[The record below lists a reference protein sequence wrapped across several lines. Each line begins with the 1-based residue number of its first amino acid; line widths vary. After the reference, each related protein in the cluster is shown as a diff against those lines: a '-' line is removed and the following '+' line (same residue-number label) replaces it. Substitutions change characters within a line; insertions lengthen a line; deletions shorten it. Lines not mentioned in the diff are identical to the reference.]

1 MTRHVPWDPWPDV
14 RWGSLMIVGGLVV
27 EVPDGWTARSDG
39 ASVVLDRTD
48 GVVSIVFRAAGE
60 PLADDL
66 TRVPADALLLEASED
81 RLLLALPAVDH
92 VRIRDDRLVADRG
105 VLVRIGVECSVEH
118 WPATSRIVDDFLD
131 SRWHRVEH
139 RPAVPIAESAGRDRA
154 APSLQWK
161 AHPDVLDHLVRFRD
175 RGLVPGEARRSEAG
189 TSARELGFVGR
200 FGGVTDKGDEVI
212 GPVLDH
218 DAVLTVKVS
227 DPGTA
232 AVTGR
237 WTCWV
242 QGQRC
247 VVRASRSDGTDA
259 LGIIAVGTIP
269 VHLLGWL
276 DLDPVGSVGAGEPV
290 TISAAQY
297 EDRSGP
303 CPSDVEWFRTAW
315 AAPTWRFVSG
325 WSHESGTGVSGLLVA
340 GVGALE
346 WERGEHEVTL
356 QPARNASVVRNAV
369 SAAVALMAVT
379 AR

>member
-14 RWGSLMIVGGLVV
+14 RWGSLVIVGGLVV

-39 ASVVLDRTD
+39 AGVVLNRTD
-48 GVVSIVFRAAGE
+48 GVVSIVFRATGE

-66 TRVPADALLLEASED
+66 SRVPADALLLEASED

-92 VRIRDDRLVADRG
+92 VRIRDDRLVVDRG
-105 VLVRIGVECSVEH
+105 VQVRVGVECSVEH
-118 WPATSRIVDDFLD
+118 WPATSQMVDGFLD
-131 SRWHRVEH
+131 SRWHRAED
-139 RPAVPIAESAGRDRA
+139 RPVAAIPGSAEADRSG
-154 APSLQWK
+154 PSLQWT

-175 RGLVPGEARRSEAG
+175 RGFVPGAARRSEAG
-189 TSARELGFVGR
+189 SSARELGFVCR

-218 DAVLTVKVS
+218 DAVLAVEVS
-227 DPGTA
+227 DPAVAG
-232 AVTGR
+232 VTGR

-242 QGQRC
+242 RGRRC
-247 VVRASRSDGTDA
+247 LVRASRSDGTDA
-259 LGIIAVGTIP
+259 LGIIDVGMIA

-290 TISAAQY
+290 TISTAQY

-303 CPSDVEWFRTAW
+303 CPSDVEWFRAAW
-315 AAPTWRFVSG
+315 AAPTWRSVSG
-325 WSHESGTGVSGLLVA
+325 WSHESGTGVFGLLVP
-340 GVGALE
+340 GVGALR

-356 QPARNASVVRNAV
+356 QPVRSASIVRDAV
-369 SAAVALMAVT
+369 SAAAALMAVT